1 MTPLAIVGTR
11 ALVVVVLEISSAVK
25 MGVLKGCLGH
35 KRHGKREAL
44 ISLLRCRGH
53 GGGMGG

>member
-35 KRHGKREAL
+35 ECHGKREAL
-44 ISLLRCRGH
+44 VSLLRCRAH